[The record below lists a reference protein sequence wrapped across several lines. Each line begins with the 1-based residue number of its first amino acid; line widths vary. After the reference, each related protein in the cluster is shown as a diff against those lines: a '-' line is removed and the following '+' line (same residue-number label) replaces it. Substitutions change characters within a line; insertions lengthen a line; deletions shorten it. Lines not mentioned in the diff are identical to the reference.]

1 LNGVLEATLD
11 CFETPERVQVW
22 LGPAIGPLAFEV
34 GPEVRAAFCEQMPAA
49 EQAFVPSPLH
59 PNRWLADLYQL
70 AWQRL
75 HRAGVT
81 VISGGEYCTFTQ
93 QDLFFSYRR
102 DGVTGRMASLIWLET
117 AAGGRRDS

>member
-1 LNGVLEATLD
+1 
-11 CFETPERVQVW
+11 
-22 LGPAIGPLAFEV
+22 
-34 GPEVRAAFCEQMPAA
+34 
-49 EQAFVPSPLH
+49 
-59 PNRWLADLYQL
+59 LADLYQL

-102 DGVTGRMASLIWLET
+102 DGVTGRMASLIWLEA